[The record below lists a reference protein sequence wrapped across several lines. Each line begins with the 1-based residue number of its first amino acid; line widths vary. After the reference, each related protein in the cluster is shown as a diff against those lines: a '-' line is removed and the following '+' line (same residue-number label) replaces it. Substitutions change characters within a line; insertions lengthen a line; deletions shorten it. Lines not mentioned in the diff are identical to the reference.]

1 MTTRCGEVE
10 GVPLMFTKHA
20 LERLVEMELTPA
32 EIKRLILE
40 PEEVY
45 ESKKYPGDI
54 CHKRGDHTLAFRLDG
69 NQYVVKTA
77 LYSTTAAWMKPERDG
92 KLGTKG
98 REKAR
103 LDTGIRRF

>member
-1 MTTRCGEVE
+1 MNRCGELE
-10 GVPLMFTKHA
+10 GVPLIFTDHA
-20 LERLVEMELTPA
+20 LKRLVEMELTPS
-32 EIKRLILE
+32 EIKKLILE

-54 CHKRGDHTLAFRLDG
+54 CHTRGEHTLAFRLDEG
-69 NQYVVKTA
+69 QYVVKTA
-77 LYSTTAAWMKPERDG
+77 LYSTTAAWLKAERDG

-103 LDTGIRRF
+103 TDTGIRRF

>member
-1 MTTRCGEVE
+1 MRMCGEVE
-10 GVPLMFTKHA
+10 GVPLAFTNHA
-20 LERLVEMELTPA
+20 LRRLVEMELTPE
-32 EIKRLILE
+32 EIKKLILE

-54 CHKRGDHTLAFRLDG
+54 CHRLGDHALAFRQEDG
-69 NQYVVKTA
+69 MYIVKTA
-77 LYSTTAAWMKPERDG
+77 LYSTTADWLKAERDG

>member
-1 MTTRCGEVE
+1 MRMCGEVE
-10 GVPLMFTKHA
+10 GVPLAFTNHA
-20 LERLVEMELTPA
+20 LRRLVEMELTPE
-32 EIKRLILE
+32 EIKKLILE

-45 ESKKYPGDI
+45 ESKKYPGDKY
-54 CHKRGDHTLAFRLDG
+54 HRLGDHALAFRQEDG
-69 NQYVVKTA
+69 MYIVKTA
-77 LYSTTAAWMKPERDG
+77 LYSTTAAWLKAERDG